1 MQRRTGMPSSSIG
14 KVLDTDID
22 IDKGD
27 MLLVM
32 GDFNAKVGRRKPSAI
47 IRAWAM
53 AGGEMN
59 EAGELEQKTSAWST
73 VELAVTMF
81 KVKQHLRR
89 LYTWTSPDGNA
100 RNQRY
105 ISSAQNWKTSLMNF
119 RTPPGP
125 DCDSESQAG

>member
-1 MQRRTGMPSSSIG
+1 MPSSSIG

-73 VELAVTMF
+73 VELALTMF

-89 LYTWTSPDGNA
+89 LYTWTSPDSNA

-105 ISSAQNWKTSLMNF
+105 ISYLRKT
-119 RTPPGP
+119 GK
-125 DCDSESQAG
+125 QA